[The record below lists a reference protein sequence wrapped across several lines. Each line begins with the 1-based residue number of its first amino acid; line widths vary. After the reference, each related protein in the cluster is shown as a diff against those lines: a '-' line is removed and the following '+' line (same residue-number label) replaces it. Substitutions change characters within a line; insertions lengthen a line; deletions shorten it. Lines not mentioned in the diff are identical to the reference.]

1 MDGSRTPDPTPTAP
15 RRDLRLVGL
24 MAAAG
29 ALGAGELA
37 GGLVPA
43 ASSPLLAVAT
53 AVVEAA
59 PPALTDAAI
68 DALGRASTPL
78 LELII
83 AVVVLAAGAWLGP
96 RVSAGRGRA
105 VTGVIALA
113 AVPPALAWATG
124 GPAVGALAGSAVAA
138 AVGLAVLAWL
148 THRAAGLVA
157 VDAAEEELPGDS
169 PRGLAARARTTLARR
184 ALLRALGAVG
194 GLAALGAVAGR
205 WLLGRGAVDDAR
217 RAVRLPRPDGTRP
230 PPPTGSP
237 VEGATPAL
245 VANDDFYRIDV
256 EVRAPRI
263 DPAAWRLRVT
273 GRVERPLELTYDE
286 LVALATD
293 EADVLLACVSNP
305 VGGDLAGTARWQG
318 VRLDDLLERAGLA
331 EGAEQVLGKA
341 IGGFTAGFPVAALDG
356 RDALVA
362 VAMNGEPLPIAHG
375 FPARLVVPGLY
386 GYVSATKWL
395 TEIALT
401 SADVDGY
408 WVPRG
413 WAKEAPIK
421 PSSRIDVPR
430 DGARVDTGR
439 VAVAGVAWA
448 AVGEVAAVEVAVDS
462 GPWRPARLEPSLGPY
477 AWRQWVL
484 DWDAEPG
491 GHTLAVRAVDADG
504 EPQTAEPAPPR
515 PAGASGH
522 HEIAVEVR

>member
-1 MDGSRTPDPTPTAP
+1 MDSPTIPARPTPD
-15 RRDLRLVGL
+15 RRLVGVV
-24 MAAAG
+24 AALG

-37 GGLVPA
+37 GGLLPA

-59 PPALTDAAI
+59 PPALTDGAI

-78 LELII
+78 LEL
-83 AVVVLAAGAWLGP
+83 VVAAAVLASGAWLGP
-96 RVSAGRGRA
+96 RAAVAPARAAAGVG
-105 VTGVIALA
+105 ALA
-113 AVPPALAWATG
+113 VVPPALAWATG
-124 GPAVGALAGSAVAA
+124 GAALGALLGSGVAAVA
-138 AVGLAVLAWL
+138 GLVSLAWL
-148 THRAAGLVA
+148 DRRAAGVGA
-157 VDAAEEELPGDS
+157 AGAGEDALPADS
-169 PRGLAARARTTLARR
+169 PRGRAAGQRRALARR
-184 ALLRALGAVG
+184 PLLRALGAVA
-194 GLAALGAVAGR
+194 GLAAVGAVAGR
-205 WLLGRGAVDDAR
+205 WLLGRGVVDEAR
-217 RAVRLPRPDGTRP
+217 EAVRLPSTDAPLPAP
-230 PPPTGSP
+230 PAGSP
-237 VEGATPAL
+237 VAGASPAL

-263 DPAAWRLRVT
+263 DPATWRLRVT
-273 GRVERPLELTYDE
+273 GRVERPLEFTYDE

-318 VRLDDLLERAGLA
+318 VRLDDLLDRAGLA
-331 EGAEQVLGKA
+331 DGAEQVLGKA
-341 IGGFTAGFPVAALDG
+341 VGGYTAGFPVAALDG

-413 WAKEAPIK
+413 WAKDAPTK

-430 DGARVDTGR
+430 DGARVDAGR

-448 AVGEVAAVEVAVDS
+448 PVGEVSAVEVAVDD

-491 GHTLAVRAVDADG
+491 GHTLAVRAVGADG
-504 EPQTAEPAPPR
+504 EPQTAETAPPR
-515 PAGASGH
+515 PDGASGH
-522 HEIAVEVR
+522 HAIAVEVR

>member
-1 MDGSRTPDPTPTAP
+1 MDGSPTPVPPT
-15 RRDLRLVGL
+15 RDLRLVGL
-24 MAAAG
+24 VAAAG

-37 GGLVPA
+37 GGLLPA

-78 LELII
+78 LEI
-83 AVVVLAAGAWLGP
+83 VVAATVLVCGAWLGP
-96 RVSAGRGRA
+96 RASSAPSRA
-105 VTGVIALA
+105 LAGVVALA

-124 GPAVGALAGSAVAA
+124 GPALGALLGSAIAA
-138 AVGLAVLAWL
+138 VVGLALLAWL
-148 THRAAGLVA
+148 GRRAAGLVGA
-157 VDAAEEELPGDS
+157 DAAEDAPPADS
-169 PRGLAARARTTLARR
+169 PRGLAASQRATLARR
-184 ALLRALGAVG
+184 PLLRALGAVT
-194 GLAALGAVAGR
+194 GLGALGAVAGR
-205 WLLGRGAVDDAR
+205 WLLGRGAVDEAR
-217 RAVRLPRPDGTRP
+217 EAVRLPSPDGDRP
-230 PPPTGSP
+230 APPAGST
-237 VEGATPAL
+237 VAGASPAL

-256 EVRAPRI
+256 EVRAPRV
-263 DPAAWRLRVT
+263 DPATWRLRVT

-318 VRLDDLLERAGLA
+318 VRLDDLLDRAGLA

-341 IGGFTAGFPVAALDG
+341 VGGFTAGFPVAALDG

-401 SADVDGY
+401 PADVDGY

-413 WAKEAPIK
+413 WAKDAPIK

-430 DGARVDTGR
+430 DGARVDAGR

-448 AVGEVAAVEVAVDS
+448 AVGEVAAVEVAVDD
-462 GPWRPARLEPSLGPY
+462 GPWRTARLEPSLGPY

-491 GHTLAVRAVDADG
+491 GHTLAVRAVGEDG
-504 EPQTAEPAPPR
+504 QPQTAETAPPR
-515 PAGASGH
+515 PDGASGH
-522 HEIAVEVR
+522 HTIAVEVR